1 MMVTPG
7 FESFWTVQTYLAEL
21 ITAQLILAGLAT
33 RKVPVPVAVVSQP

>member
-1 MMVTPG
+1 
-7 FESFWTVQTYLAEL
+7 VQAIFVEL